1 MATISP
7 TTNVPYGATATVTA
21 TVTLPGASVAPTGTV
36 TAQVVG
42 VTGASYSASLSPNP
56 GGNSAT
62 ANINVMVPSPGTTY
76 NINGGAVFRPTDSFM
91 GMNLAQTLEH
101 DCPTQS
107 QAPAVAATR
116 VELPKLADAKGDIDI
131 HQLTCGQ
138 LASTYQE
145 DADFLLT
152 WYSGWYNGLAK
163 AHVLNVARVKDS
175 VHEIIAYCKANA
187 GKRVTQAIE
196 EMRK

>member
-1 MATISP
+1 MREPLWPRPDAARTMEIVMRFALLAALVMACVST
-7 TTNVPYGATATVTA
+7 GAQAQSLACDAFAKNADGSWTA
-21 TVTLPGASVAPTGTV
+21 LRN
-36 TAQVVG
+36 VG
-42 VTGASYSASLSPNP
+42 VP
-56 GGNSAT
+56 G
-62 ANINVMVPSPGTTY
+62 PGTTY